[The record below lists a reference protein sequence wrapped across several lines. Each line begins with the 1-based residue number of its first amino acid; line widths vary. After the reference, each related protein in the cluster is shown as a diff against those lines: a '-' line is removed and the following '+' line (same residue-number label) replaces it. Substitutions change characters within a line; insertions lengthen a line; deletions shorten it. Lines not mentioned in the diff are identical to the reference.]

1 MRLSSRFIGTIRLQT
16 VEHQVIE
23 AHPDDAIPDL
33 RLDRPLNAFR
43 ALCNATE
50 MKSLSREEHLHLPS
64 IIILFKTLQLWQEQ
78 TQRTDLPSNRK
89 EKDHFKQ
96 ILDQLSHHSA
106 YESNDQQKS
115 VENFDEAKRIIP
127 SRLVRTTIPSA
138 VQELFQDQACL
149 QLSHQSHIFWFLI
162 NALKLFTENEGQG
175 LLPVRGEVPDMI
187 TNTNSYVKI
196 VQIYSEQAKID
207 CERVHNHLVNLLR
220 EHNRFLNM
228 TSNEQANLHDL
239 VHLYCKNASF
249 LKVLRTSAIKNEE
262 DSLQKQIQQLV
273 FDSSS
278 PDEPEPDLCW

>member
-1 MRLSSRFIGTIRLQT
+1 M
-16 VEHQVIE
+16 IE

-43 ALCNATE
+43 ELCNAVE
-50 MKSLSREEHLHLPS
+50 MNSLSREDHLHLPS
-64 IIILFKTLQLWQEQ
+64 IIVLFKTLQLWQEQ
-78 TQRTDLPSNRK
+78 TKRTDLPSNRK

-106 YESNDQQKS
+106 YETNDQQKS
-115 VENFDEAKRIIP
+115 VENFDEAKRTIP

-138 VQELFQDQACL
+138 VQDLFQDQACL
-149 QLSHQSHIFWFLI
+149 QLSDQSHIFWFLI
-162 NALKLFTENEGQG
+162 NAIKLFTENEGQG
-175 LLPVRGEVPDMI
+175 LLPVRGEVPDMV

-196 VQIYSEQAKID
+196 VHIYQEQAKID

-220 EHNRFLNM
+220 EHNRFSNM
-228 TSNEQANLHDL
+228 TSNEQTNLHDL

-249 LKVLRTSAIKNEE
+249 LKVLRTSSIKTED
-262 DSLQKQIQQLV
+262 DSLQKQIQQTV
-273 FDSSS
+273 VEPFS